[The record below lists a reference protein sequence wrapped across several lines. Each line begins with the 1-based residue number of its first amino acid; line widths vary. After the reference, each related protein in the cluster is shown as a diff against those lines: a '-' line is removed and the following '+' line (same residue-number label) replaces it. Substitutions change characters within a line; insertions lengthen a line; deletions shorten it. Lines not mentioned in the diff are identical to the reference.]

1 MEITEKEI
9 KETEE
14 KTYAYFSSVIAGTLV
29 PHILVY
35 LYLFFSDLDD
45 YLTYHNIPDDNRE
58 VSHYV
63 DVTGMILIG
72 CLSAILILVLFFV
85 IRFWVR
91 RVKRVERKALVIVI
105 SSILFLF
112 SIPVLGYISFFIIGL
127 FSI

>member
-9 KETEE
+9 KETEA
-14 KTYAYFSSVIAGTLV
+14 KTYAYLSSVIAGVLV
-29 PHILVY
+29 SHILVY
-35 LYLFFSDLDD
+35 LYLFFSELDE
-45 YLTYHNIPDDNRE
+45 YLTYHNIPDDNWE
-58 VSHYV
+58 VPHYV

-72 CLSAILILVLFFV
+72 CLSAVLILVLFFV
-85 IRFWVR
+85 IRFWMR

>member
-9 KETEE
+9 KETEA
-14 KTYAYFSSVIAGTLV
+14 KTYAYFASVTAGTLV

-35 LYLFFSDLDD
+35 LYIFLINLDE
-45 YLTYHNIPDDNRE
+45 YLTYHNIPDDNWE
-58 VSHYV
+58 VPHYV
-63 DVTGMILIG
+63 DVGGMILIG
-72 CLSAILILVLFFV
+72 CLSAVLILVLFFV

-91 RVKRVERKALVIVI
+91 RVKRVEKRAPVIVI

-127 FSI
+127 FSY